1 MGMTFNNYPIRG
13 IDVSGYNN
21 DPYTTKN
28 LDIQKAVDLGIKFI
42 CVRGTYGITTDWSFK
57 TTWADAKGKVLRV
70 VYAYLDYYSNDA
82 KGISDANWGKMQ
94 AQAVWNLIKDDNDGT
109 PVFLDIEKASFAA
122 PVESVLPKVTRIA
135 NAFLA
140 EMDRLTGKLTGVYFS
155 LSYLKHFLGTKHR
168 PLWLAWYNEYVTI
181 PNVIKSVRAEG
192 WTGTIPF
199 WQYASDG
206 DIDNDGVGDGIRMGM
221 EAKALDLDI
230 WIDTPEAFANFG
242 KVTVT
247 LPEPPNTLNIQP
259 FSQQD
264 PRWKDIRFGDTTIGA
279 NGCLISDI
287 AMMLKYLGLD
297 TDPARLVAWL
307 KSNGG
312 LYGNLFVWKSVEKL
326 LPGLKF
332 ILKYI
337 GSHPDKI
344 DESLSRKMP
353 CLVHVDYDPTTSLI
367 DQHWILIV
375 DKVDGRYVAI
385 DPKDGVRIWFD
396 ERYGSSTGN
405 IYNVSTY
412 SFSTT
417 PEPPPIQIPQTSSY
431 EIGKTLVNG
440 QNMRYGPGAANLIIG
455 KINAGIQLPLLAYA
469 KDIYG
474 NPWIRIGHNQWIAQ
488 QIRTTKFVERV
499 YVK

>member
-1 MGMTFNNYPIRG
+1 MIF
-13 IDVSGYNN
+13 IDVSKWN
-21 DPYTTKN
+21 
-28 LDIQKAVDLGIKFI
+28 GIF
-42 CVRGTYGITTDWSFK
+42 DWSK
-57 TTWADAKGKVLRV
+57 A
-70 VYAYLDYYSNDA
+70 
-82 KGISDANWGKMQ
+82 Q
-94 AQAVWNLIKDDNDGT
+94 AQGVEGVYIKATGSGNYGNYEDYKFPLNADTCTLKYKGSYHYFDYQGRSGADQCKYFLDKVGDFGNMRG
-109 PVFLDIEKASFAA
+109 VLDIEDNF
-122 PVESVLPKVTRIA
+122 TNGWTNIY
-135 NAFLA
+135 
-140 EMDRLTGKLTGVYFS
+140 GI
-155 LSYLKHFLGTKHR
+155 LGTAMREGLAWVNQYRLECGHDPVMYLNLGLAKQKDWLGKYIFR
-168 PLWLAWYNEYVTI
+168 NFLDCPLWIARYGDVPDPLIYSSKERAAWPDY
-181 PNVIKSVRAEG
+181 AM
-192 WTGTIPF
+192 
-199 WQYASDG
+199 WQYTSK
-206 DIDNDGVGDGIRMGM
+206 GDGYLYGNETGSPYIDLNRVLSLQSLLKPGVV
-221 EAKALDLDI
+221 LDPPPVVIPPPLD
-230 WIDTPEAFANFG
+230 
-242 KVTVT
+242 
-247 LPEPPNTLNIQP
+247 TLNIQP

-297 TDPARLVAWL
+297 TDPAKLVAWL

>member
-1 MGMTFNNYPIRG
+1 MGMTFNDYPIRG
-13 IDVSGYNN
+13 VDVSGYNN
-21 DPYTTKN
+21 NSATVKN

-57 TTWADAKGKVLRV
+57 TTWADAKGKALRIF
-70 VYAYLDYYSNDA
+70 YSYMDYYSNTA

-94 AQAVWNLIKDDNDGT
+94 AQVVWNLIKDDNDGT
-109 PVFLDIEKASFAA
+109 PVFLDIEKASSAA
-122 PVESVLPKVTRIA
+122 SIESVLPKVTAIA
-135 NAFLA
+135 KAFLD
-140 EMDRLTGKLTGVYFS
+140 EMDRLSGKLTGVYFP
-155 LSYLKHFLGTKHR
+155 LSYLKNFQFTKHR

-192 WTGTIPF
+192 WTGSIPF

-221 EAKALDLDI
+221 EAKALDLNI
-230 WIDTPEAFANFG
+230 WLDTPEAFANFG

-247 LPEPPNTLNIQP
+247 LPEPPNILNIQP

-279 NGCLISDI
+279 DGCLISDI
-287 AMMLKYLGLD
+287 AMLLKYLGLD
-297 TDPARLVAWL
+297 TDPAKLVDWL
-307 KSNGG
+307 KANGG

-337 GSHPDKI
+337 GAHPDKI

-367 DQHWILIV
+367 DQHWVLIV

-385 DPKDGVRIWFD
+385 DPKDGKVIWFD
-396 ERYGSSTGN
+396 ERYGSYTGN

-412 SFSTT
+412 SYSEVPASPNT
-417 PEPPPIQIPQTSSY
+417 PKTKIVQ
-431 EIGKTLVNG
+431 IGKTLVDY
-440 QNMRYGPGAANLIIG
+440 QNLRKLPSLDAPVITKTMSGKEVEILAFAIDAKGNSWVRLGPDLWG
-455 KINAGIQLPLLAYA
+455 
-469 KDIYG
+469 
-474 NPWIRIGHNQWIAQ
+474 AQ
-488 QIRTTKFVERV
+488 QIGATRFVEQV
-499 YVK
+499 YV